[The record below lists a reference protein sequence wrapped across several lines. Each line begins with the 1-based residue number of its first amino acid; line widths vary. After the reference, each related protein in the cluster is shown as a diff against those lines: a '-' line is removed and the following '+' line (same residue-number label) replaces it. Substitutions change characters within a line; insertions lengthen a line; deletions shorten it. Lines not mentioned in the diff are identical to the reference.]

1 MSGTTSPQSGTTTT
15 TGERAFV
22 SLAVSLFDAAEAQ
35 AMDAYLKL
43 RSFMSGNA
51 SLQAM
56 FHSAAAGHG
65 SADDDLFDRV
75 REKVVGMDMRAI
87 VRQVIMPLA
96 GGYLGYAAA
105 IALELTGGLPILIGL
120 LVGAIIWLTLAPGSW
135 QMVKQRL
142 TAALEDIFG
151 SFSAAS

>member
-1 MSGTTSPQSGTTTT
+1 MSGTTSQQPGTTAT

-35 AMDAYLKL
+35 AIDAYLKL
-43 RSFMSGNA
+43 RSFMSANA
-51 SLQAM
+51 SLDAM
-56 FHSAAAGHG
+56 VRSAAAGHG
-65 SADDDLFDRV
+65 SEGGDLFDRV
-75 REKVVGMDMRAI
+75 RDQVVGMDMRAI
-87 VRQVIMPLA
+87 VRQVVMPLA

-135 QMVKQRL
+135 RMVKDRL
-142 TAALEDIFG
+142 TTALADIFG
-151 SFSAAS
+151 SFTAGS